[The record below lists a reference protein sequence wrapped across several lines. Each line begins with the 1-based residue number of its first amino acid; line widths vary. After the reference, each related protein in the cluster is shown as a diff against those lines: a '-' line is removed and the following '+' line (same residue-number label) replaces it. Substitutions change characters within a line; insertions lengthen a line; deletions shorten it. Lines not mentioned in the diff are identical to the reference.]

1 MDNKTKTTHSP
12 LNYLLVVLLSIV
24 AVIVFADPIKN
35 FAQLQIKK
43 QSLRTFYT
51 QLSSAENQKNWSTL
65 YDFLPNSTRRF
76 VSRQQFMSYA
86 SKNPNLPYSART
98 TINSIEMNGDV
109 GRVNRTT
116 IQCLTAECTGVNQ
129 KVYTYDQTYV
139 FVNGKWN
146 VPESEPSE
154 KALSLAYFMYA
165 NSGTKTD
172 QQNAINKWSN
182 YGVATAD
189 YAVHNFALFLDNDSA
204 KMAETENWVENYKAN
219 QNKRVIIQKQIPL
232 PEFNP
237 PRLQI
242 KTPQQTNCYPNG
254 VGGFNCTTY

>member
-1 MDNKTKTTHSP
+1 MNKRNKSFQ
-12 LNYLLVVLLSIV
+12 LMQLIYLLC
-24 AVIVFADPIKN
+24 AVFIIIGLFNPAKSFI
-35 FAQLQIKK
+35 QSQIKK

-51 QLSSAENQKNWSTL
+51 KLSTAENQKNWSAL
-65 YDFLPNSTRRF
+65 YDFFPNSTKRF
-76 VSRQQFMSYA
+76 VNKDQYVIFQ
-86 SKNPNLPYSART
+86 SKNPNIFYSSKT
-98 TINSIEMNGDV
+98 VINNINVNGET
-109 GRVNRTT
+109 GIVNRTKT
-116 IQCLTAECTGVNQ
+116 LCLTSECTGNTKMVDTSD
-129 KVYTYDQTYV
+129 KTYV
-139 FVNGKWN
+139 YKNGKWSML
-146 VPESEPSE
+146 ESEPSE

-182 YGVATAD
+182 YGVTTAD
-189 YAVHNFALFLDNDSA
+189 YAVYNFALFLDNDST